1 MQPKRTLL
9 ATTDDLVNATAGR
22 ITHRTARRRMVQAGG
37 RRVGR
42 RVYVSTDALRC
53 AFGVEFGDAVEAAVA
68 AAGKKR
74 EQTDER

>member
-22 ITHRTARRRMVQAGG
+22 ITPRTARRRMVQAGG

-42 RVYVSTDALRC
+42 RVYVSVDALQRTYGIDF
-53 AFGVEFGDAVEAAVA
+53 AQAVREVVRESAARRMNA
-68 AAGKKR
+68 AS
-74 EQTDER
+74 